1 MCLKLIVATQK
12 EKYNL
17 SFISSFSGVYN
28 DARGRRH
35 LRNLSALFAAG
46 DPFAAKKATET
57 CQKYESVLLKET
69 VQKYT

>member
-1 MCLKLIVATQK
+1 MMCEVDD
-12 EKYNL
+12 
-17 SFISSFSGVYN
+17 IS
-28 DARGRRH
+28 
-35 LRNLSALFAAG
+35 RNLSALFAAG